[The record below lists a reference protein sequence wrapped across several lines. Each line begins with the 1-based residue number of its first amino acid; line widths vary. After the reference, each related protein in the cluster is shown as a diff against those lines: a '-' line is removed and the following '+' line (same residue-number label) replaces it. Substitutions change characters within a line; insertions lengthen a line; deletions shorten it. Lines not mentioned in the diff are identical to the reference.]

1 MSTEES
7 MQRAMM
13 ILVAAASAAG
23 CGGTGV
29 DAGGGADLA
38 VAADM
43 AGMTDMPTSSPDLAP
58 MLTPACAPAGG
69 AMHAQYVWN
78 DIVVP
83 MQRADYAIDLNGDG
97 RVDNQLG
104 NIEGAL
110 ASQNIPVQAQATQSV
125 TSGQSLT
132 LVDEH
137 AADLTTADCAAADV
151 EAATAMA
158 SPDFSGAGHFTVD
171 SSGKAGHFAG
181 PIVAGKFSSQP
192 PSVAMTPVIV
202 TLKLPLLGAVTTVD
216 VVGAHVQYTR
226 GADGK
231 ISGGQLNG
239 AIRNG
244 DVQTKLVPN
253 IAVSLTAEVQANP
266 GSSTSMQIES
276 IFDNGGKA
284 DASCSAGTCKNPDG
298 SCAVSLDNK
307 IDTCEVASNGLIQ
320 NVLAPDVQLFDSA
333 GNYHP
338 NPNNTMK
345 DSLSIGVAFSA
356 VPATF

>member
-1 MSTEES
+1 

-13 ILVAAASAAG
+13 ILATAALAAG

-29 DAGGGADLA
+29 DGGGGADLA
-38 VAADM
+38 VGADM
-43 AGMTDMPTSSPDLAP
+43 AGMADMPTSSPDLAP

-69 AMHAQYVWN
+69 TMHVQYVWS
-78 DIVVP
+78 DVTVP
-83 MQRADYAIDLNGDG
+83 MQRSDYAIDLNGDG

-110 ASQNIPVQAQATQSV
+110 VGQNIPVQAQATQSV

-171 SSGKAGHFAG
+171 GSGKVGHFAG
-181 PIVAGKFSSQP
+181 PITAGKFSSQP
-192 PSVAMTPVIV
+192 PSVAATPVTV
-202 TLKLPLLGAVTTVD
+202 TLNLPLLGSVTRLD

-239 AIRNG
+239 AIRNS

-253 IAVSLTAEVQANP
+253 VAVSLTAEVQANP
-266 GSSTSMQIES
+266 GTTTSIQILS

-284 DASCSAGTCKNPDG
+284 DPSCSAGTCKNPDG
-298 SCAVSLDNK
+298 SCAVAMDNK
-307 IDTCEVASNGLIQ
+307 IDTCEVGSSGLIQ

-338 NPNNTMK
+338 NPDNTMK
-345 DSLSIGVAFSA
+345 DSLSIGVAFTA